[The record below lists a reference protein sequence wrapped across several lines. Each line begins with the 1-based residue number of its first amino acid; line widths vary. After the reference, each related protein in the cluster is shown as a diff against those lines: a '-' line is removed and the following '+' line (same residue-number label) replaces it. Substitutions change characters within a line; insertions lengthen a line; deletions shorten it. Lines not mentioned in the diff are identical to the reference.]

1 MAVSI
6 SSISAYYNFDLCS
19 YKLLSVL
26 NIVESASFLTSTNSL
41 LNLSSFLNFS
51 ALFIISL
58 ISYSL
63 KPPELYIWI
72 EWSLFVALSFAE
84 TCTIPLASIS
94 NVTSIYGTPLGA
106 GGIPLRS
113 NCPSI
118 LLSAAISRSPW
129 NTLIDTTV

>member
-1 MAVSI
+1 MALPIFIAAFFTFSIYYLRSCTSLWVKLLASLVLRFYIAVSI
-6 SSISAYYNFDLCS
+6 SSISAYYNFDRCS

-26 NIVESASFLTSTNSL
+26 NMVESASFFTSTNSL

-84 TCTIPLASIS
+84 TCTIPLASMS
-94 NVTSIYGTPLGA
+94 NVTSI
-106 GGIPLRS
+106 
-113 NCPSI
+113 
-118 LLSAAISRSPW
+118 
-129 NTLIDTTV
+129 